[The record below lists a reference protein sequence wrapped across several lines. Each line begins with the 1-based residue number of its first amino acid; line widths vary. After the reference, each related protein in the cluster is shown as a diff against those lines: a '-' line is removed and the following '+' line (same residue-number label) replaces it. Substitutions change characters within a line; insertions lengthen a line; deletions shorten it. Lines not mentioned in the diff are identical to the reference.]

1 MNTFIG
7 ICLGFFLCMFLNAAV
22 RNERDSTDAPG
33 GRSGMRLHTD
43 HATGL
48 QYLSVPGGGITPRLG
63 LDGKQMRADG
73 AE

>member
-1 MNTFIG
+1 MNTLIG
-7 ICLGFFLCMFLNAAV
+7 IVLGFILCMLLTAAM
-22 RNERDSTDAPG
+22 RNDRDSTDSPG

-63 LDGKQMRADG
+63 VDGKQMH
-73 AE
+73 AEGEK